1 MGLDMYATAVKAS
14 LIGDQQINIKLETL
28 LGMERS
34 PDGETLPAATD
45 RHSRNDIL
53 RQALIEQGVYDP
65 EFAYWRKF
73 NNLHGWMEKLYNDKG
88 GTECFN
94 CEYVRLMPEDL
105 DKLAK
110 DCKTLEPTS
119 GFFFG
124 GYDDMTAEDVKEVRA
139 FIKKARA
146 AIKDGMAVL
155 YSSWW

>member
-1 MGLDMYATAVKAS
+1 MYATAVKAS
-14 LIGDQQINIKLETL
+14 LIGDQQININLNSSLGLIPEAENETPEQASERRRRNEVIRAGLEEA
-28 LGMERS
+28 GAVNS
-34 PDGETLPAATD
+34 D
-45 RHSRNDIL
+45 
-53 RQALIEQGVYDP
+53 
-65 EFAYWRKF
+65 FAYWRKF
-73 NNLHGWMEKLYNDKG
+73 NNLHGWMERLYTAKG

-110 DCKTLEPTS
+110 ECKTLRPTQ
-119 GFFFG
+119 GFFYG
-124 GYDDMTAEDVKEVRA
+124 SYEDMAPEDVKDVKD